1 MFTQP
6 TTKSPSLAS
15 TPDAPSDSPTGSRA
29 AAEHVEAEPRSWILR
44 PRVRG
49 TIYAL
54 LALFLLSMLA
64 WGIVPRVM
72 DPTFEQHI
80 QDKRVVVGMS
90 REQAL
95 QAWGSPYQT
104 NISHTSDGIRREEW
118 VYEEWKSTS
127 EIKHRYLFFEE
138 GVLVGGWR

>member
-1 MFTQP
+1 MSTQP
-6 TTKSPSLAS
+6 TTDSPSLAS
-15 TPDAPSDSPTGSRA
+15 TPDAPSGPPNGAHESK
-29 AAEHVEAEPRSWILR
+29 EHARTEPQPWIRR

-54 LALFLLSMLA
+54 LALFLLGMFA

-90 REQAL
+90 REQVL